1 MLGAPQWWAG
11 MAVTI
16 ASNVL
21 ISLALN
27 CQKLAH
33 MRLDAQPMREPNE
46 QTPLVPLPDD
56 RRRPSYLRS
65 RLWWFGFT
73 LMALGETGNF
83 LAYGLAPASL
93 VSPLGAVSLLS
104 NVIIAPTLLHE
115 PLLVLDVI
123 GLILAMIG
131 ALAVVCSIGPSAS
144 QPLDPSALAAALVRP
159 TFVVYACAAL
169 AVGITLLLLCY
180 LPFGQRSLLVHVG
193 VCGVFGGFTVLATK
207 GVSSLLVQARD
218 ARFLRTPLFYLLVA
232 VLLSTALLQLMFL
245 NRALQRFDS
254 RHVIP
259 TQFVLFTVSTIV
271 GSSILYRDLAALRWP
286 RMVGFLIGCLCTF
299 LGVFVLTC
307 DFDSNESAPSAAP
320 TIVVDDSSG
329 IQGAASPPPS
339 GPVDV
344 PGARPGRRHL
354 RSQSLSGAEPLRRS
368 SLRQLASTL
377 FGGGGGVSRSSLTGM
392 HERASLRA
400 MQRRRLRSNPSILA
414 ELRTDDT
421 PVVLGLSP
429 GRHLL
434 VSGTD
439 TPLSQSPTR

>member
-1 MLGAPQWWAG
+1 
-11 MAVTI
+11 
-16 ASNVL
+16 
-21 ISLALN
+21 
-27 CQKLAH
+27 
-33 MRLDAQPMREPNE
+33 MRRATFSVRARANP
-46 QTPLVPLPDD
+46 
-56 RRRPSYLRS
+56 
-65 RLWWFGFT
+65 
-73 LMALGETGNF
+73 
-83 LAYGLAPASL
+83 AYGLAPASL

-123 GLILAMIG
+123 GLVLAMIG
-131 ALAVVCSIGPSAS
+131 AVAVVCSIGPSGN

-169 AVGITLLLLCY
+169 AVGIILLLLCFS
-180 LPFGQRSLLVHVG
+180 PFGQRSLLAHVG

-232 VLLSTALLQLMFL
+232 VLLSTALLQLVFL

-271 GSSILYRDLAALRWP
+271 GSSILYRDLAALHWS
-286 RMVGFLIGCLCTF
+286 RMIGFLVGCMCTF

-320 TIVVDDSSG
+320 TIVVDASSG
-329 IQGAASPPPS
+329 VRGAASPPPS

-344 PGARPGRRHL
+344 PSARPARHL
-354 RSQSLSGAEPLRRS
+354 RSQSLSSADPLRRPP

-377 FGGGGGVSRSSLTGM
+377 FSGVGRSSLTGM

-400 MQRRRLRSNPSILA
+400 MQRRGLRSNPSILA
-414 ELRTDDT
+414 ELRTDDA

-434 VSGTD
+434 VSGTE